1 VPPARVT
8 RRYRGPPRNRPP
20 VPGKP
25 AVIGGR
31 TLRRHEGP
39 ARHDAPAV
47 RSPRR
52 PDCLL
57 ASLQQACVFDDGGSP
72 AVWTTRKPPGRLAR
86 LAGEAFESMPK
97 VSLTVTSIR
106 AVVAIALAVIP
117 ASLRLMPI
125 AQLIQ
130 HLR

>member
-1 VPPARVT
+1 
-8 RRYRGPPRNRPP
+8 
-20 VPGKP
+20 
-25 AVIGGR
+25 
-31 TLRRHEGP
+31 
-39 ARHDAPAV
+39 
-47 RSPRR
+47 
-52 PDCLL
+52 
-57 ASLQQACVFDDGGSP
+57 
-72 AVWTTRKPPGRLAR
+72 
-86 LAGEAFESMPK
+86 MPK